1 MKKEEQT
8 MENKELNT
16 NDLEQVSGGSIFN
29 RESSIRDAGIELRNE
44 DGTPGSFGIFYNS
57 GDYYFQNQKIDQKDV
72 DALEKY
78 YEKFGTV
85 APSLAEARKKY
96 PKFNHRRYER

>member
-1 MKKEEQT
+1 

-29 RESSIRDAGIELRNE
+29 RESSIRDAGIELRYE

-57 GDYYFQNQKIDQKDV
+57 GDYYFQLPGNNPGLFCGPACRCVHPQ
-72 DALEKY
+72 
-78 YEKFGTV
+78 
-85 APSLAEARKKY
+85 SSR
-96 PKFNHRRYER
+96 HCH

>member
-1 MKKEEQT
+1 

-29 RESSIRDAGIELRNE
+29 RESSIRDAGIELRYE

-57 GDYYFQNQKIDQKDV
+57 GDYYFQNRHDEQPVRLQHPGAAASENFLKLYCHPGKCCVSIHGK
-72 DALEKY
+72 EK
-78 YEKFGTV
+78 
-85 APSLAEARKKY
+85 AARAVTDD
-96 PKFNHRRYER
+96 